1 MDTRDLSH
9 RSTRDTRSRSPDAA
23 HFDRKRNRSVEFS
36 SKVVGAA
43 QRPDD
48 YDDDDSYYRRPQSRS
63 GERKKSRS
71 GSDERGRHRRNKERA
86 NDSSPEDLSFARQ
99 QAAVARGSYVAYVNY
114 GTESGGEESS
124 GEEERTSRRRQEQS
138 TWRAAG
144 RGGRQTAETSP
155 EMDRKSRT
163 SQTSPKIGLR
173 GKASTKEPL
182 ASVGVKKYIHNYF
195 FGKNPDLFSN
205 IKGIVL
211 LFEFGGV
218 TRLIRSGIIN
228 WRPGKFFSF
237 LMIKSHKRNIN
248 PFTAA

>member
-9 RSTRDTRSRSPDAA
+9 RSTRDTRSRSPDDPA
-23 HFDRKRNRSVEFS
+23 HFDRKKNRSVEFS
-36 SKVVGAA
+36 RKVAGDA
-43 QRPDD
+43 QRPVA

-63 GERKKSRS
+63 GERKSRS
-71 GSDERGRHRRNKERA
+71 GSDERRRRRNKERA

-124 GEEERTSRRRQEQS
+124 GEEERRRREQS

-182 ASVGVKKYIHNYF
+182 ASVGVKKY
-195 FGKNPDLFSN
+195 S
-205 IKGIVL
+205 
-211 LFEFGGV
+211 
-218 TRLIRSGIIN
+218 T
-228 WRPGKFFSF
+228 
-237 LMIKSHKRNIN
+237 
-248 PFTAA
+248 